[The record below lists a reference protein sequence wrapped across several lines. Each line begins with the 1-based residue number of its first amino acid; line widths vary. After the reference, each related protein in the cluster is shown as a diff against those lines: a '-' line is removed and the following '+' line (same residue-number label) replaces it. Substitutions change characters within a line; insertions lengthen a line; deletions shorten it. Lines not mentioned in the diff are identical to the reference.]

1 MQFELAIVYITY
13 FLQLILMLQVMTP
26 SIEIRFLVIAIATN
40 RTYLLTNYFH
50 IIKVIHSIV
59 VAQLRKSILHH
70 PIYLF
75 DLEQWWVELPYNIL
89 ICYEIH
95 VWNFANQEKTTSRSS
110 PGWGKLWLINTP
122 KYLNY
127 QIFFHE
133 EWKYIL
139 FILSDL

>member
-59 VAQLRKSILHH
+59 VAQLRKIILHH

-75 DLEQWWVELPYNIL
+75 DLEQ
-89 ICYEIH
+89 
-95 VWNFANQEKTTSRSS
+95 
-110 PGWGKLWLINTP
+110 
-122 KYLNY
+122 
-127 QIFFHE
+127 
-133 EWKYIL
+133 
-139 FILSDL
+139 